1 METGAPIPRLGQAGT
16 HPCVRLGSRDES
28 GGPSRGSN
36 ADHSGCGGTLSISLI
51 DQSLTSE
58 SRTAKACVFFSSAR
72 SIAEGEYP
80 KFRPVFVHV
89 VWRSVVIPLVG
100 ILIEMYLND
109 DFRIRRASEQMER
122 DFSYVHCRE
131 ACLRPLNV
139 KKPDCFERLAAERTP
154 CNTVSCHGPCSAAK
168 RVSWNQKLIN
178 RRRAYPGEPSSVSEI
193 SFGGKTS
200 FVNPK
205 EHDEKSA
212 QIQATTKEVSRN
224 FRGTRYA
231 SVPYA
236 AGAVDRNQSHIPR
249 VPSADH
255 VNQTW
260 HPFLAFSGS
269 PLGTE

>member
-1 METGAPIPRLGQAGT
+1 MEIGAPIPRLGHAGT

-72 SIAEGEYP
+72 SIAEREYP

-89 VWRSVVIPLVG
+89 VWRSIVIPLVG

-168 RVSWNQKLIN
+168 RVSWNQKTD
-178 RRRAYPGEPSSVSEI
+178 
-193 SFGGKTS
+193 K
-200 FVNPK
+200 PK
-205 EHDEKSA
+205 KS
-212 QIQATTKEVSRN
+212 IPW
-224 FRGTRYA
+224 GTLLR
-231 SVPYA
+231 
-236 AGAVDRNQSHIPR
+236 
-249 VPSADH
+249 
-255 VNQTW
+255 
-260 HPFLAFSGS
+260 
-269 PLGTE
+269 

>member
-1 METGAPIPRLGQAGT
+1 MNSHFNGSGFPLLCPWRFASLASSPHQFPAFPT
-16 HPCVRLGSRDES
+16 H
-28 GGPSRGSN
+28 
-36 ADHSGCGGTLSISLI
+36 
-51 DQSLTSE
+51 
-58 SRTAKACVFFSSAR
+58 FSAR
-72 SIAEGEYP
+72 SIPEREYP

-89 VWRSVVIPLVG
+89 VWRSIVIPLVG

-231 SVPYA
+231 SLPYA